1 MTAQEL
7 KNSILQLAIQGKLV
21 KQDPSDE
28 PASVLLEKIKEE
40 REKLIEEKKIKKEK
54 YSEIYKDSS
63 DNHYYE
69 KFEDGTINDIT
80 DEIPFEIPNSWCWA
94 RIGNFEEIN
103 LGFTYK
109 PDYTEDGVYFLSVK
123 DISGGKIDFSKAKKV
138 SQKTY
143 DNASYGSKPRKGDI
157 LFGRVGTMGKPQ
169 IIENDIPFCIF
180 VSLGFFRD
188 HLNLMN
194 KKYICLWMESFL
206 FQQQVNNNVKGAA
219 QKNLNTGW
227 LKKFLIPLPPLN
239 EQERIINKFVTFEYI
254 FDKYEKTYNI
264 LEKLNNSYKE
274 ELKKSLLQYAI
285 QGKLVK
291 QDLEDESAEILINKI
306 LDEKRELIKSKQ
318 MKKENLSVI
327 YKDSTDNQFYEKF
340 DDGKVVNITDE
351 IPFDIPDN
359 WAWTRLEN
367 LTTKQIKRGKSPKY
381 IEKSNVYVFAQKC
394 NQKNGMITLENA
406 KFLDET
412 TLKKYDDSD
421 YIIESDIVI
430 NSTGNG
436 TLGRVGIIRN
446 KDISSKKVVPDS
458 HVTLIRLINGVESNY
473 IFYFLKY
480 NQKYL
485 ESQATGSTNQTELSP
500 EIIKKLLIPL
510 PNTSEQLKIIEKI
523 KILLNKIKTAE

>member
-21 KQDPSDE
+21 KQDPNDE
-28 PASVLLEKIKEE
+28 PASVLLEKIKKE
-40 REKLIEEKKIKKEK
+40 REKLIKEKKIKKEK

-80 DEIPFEIPNSWCWA
+80 DEIPFEIPSSWEICRLYRIAFLDNGNKIDGKKLPYLEAKYLRGKTNPKYLNKGIEVFAGDYLILVDGENSGEVF
-94 RIGNFEEIN
+94 INKENGYLGSTFKILNISQNMNFEY
-103 LGFTYK
+103 F
-109 PDYTEDGVYFLSVK
+109 VYILKYFQSYLK
-123 DISGGKIDFSKAKKV
+123 NSK
-138 SQKTY
+138 
-143 DNASYGSKPRKGDI
+143 
-157 LFGRVGTMGKPQ
+157 
-169 IIENDIPFCIF
+169 
-180 VSLGFFRD
+180 
-188 HLNLMN
+188 
-194 KKYICLWMESFL
+194 
-206 FQQQVNNNVKGAA
+206 KGAA
-219 QKNLNTGW
+219 IPHLNKKLFKNLIVTIPPIKEQARIVIKLKEMETYIEKYNTTQG
-227 LKKFLIPLPPLN
+227 
-239 EQERIINKFVTFEYI
+239 Q
-254 FDKYEKTYNI
+254 
-264 LEKLNNSYKE
+264 LEILNNSYKE
-274 ELKKSLLQYAI
+274 DIKKSILQYAI

-291 QDLEDESAEILINKI
+291 QDLEAESAEVLINKI